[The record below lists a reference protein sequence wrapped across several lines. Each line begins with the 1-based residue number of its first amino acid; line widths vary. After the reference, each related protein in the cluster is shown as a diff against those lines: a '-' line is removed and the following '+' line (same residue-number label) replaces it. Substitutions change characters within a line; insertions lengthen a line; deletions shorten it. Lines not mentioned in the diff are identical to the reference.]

1 MKLSKLRFAVLLGS
15 FLVMAIS
22 CKQENKAM
30 PSEAVDE
37 DPQQGPGATY
47 AVTINGKRL
56 YEIPEPDSVLQK
68 NKDDLNNARMHY
80 LGNLEQVKPYLQ
92 YGAQCLK
99 SGMIENALLI
109 LGKAAEKFPNTA
121 DVYLYRGMASVQ
133 GRQFGAAINDFWK
146 AGKAVEGQKN
156 VKGILDKT
164 ESEKKIDASIHYDIY
179 KWMGLAFQCQGDFSN
194 ADKMFEIC
202 GDFSTN
208 PDLYCMSYYWQYQAN
223 KRSGREKDAE
233 RILTTIGEKMSISSE
248 IKPYLDA
255 LLYFKGSL
263 NDREL
268 VDLNK
273 KPTNSQEAADW
284 TIKAYA
290 IAVKA
295 FLDKDEQR
303 YLETLEKIIEIPYWN
318 QMAYIAAEADHHK
331 LKGFDYKQMET
342 TELSNST
349 KK

>member
-1 MKLSKLRFAVLLGS
+1 MVSNKFLPVFLILGIL
-15 FLVMAIS
+15 FLNA
-22 CKQENKAM
+22 CKQDNKQASFT
-30 PSEAVDE
+30 PVDLE
-37 DPQQGPGATY
+37 PDQGTGLTY

-56 YEIPEPDSVLQK
+56 YEIPEPDSILKK
-68 NKDDLNNARMHY
+68 NKEDLDNARMHY
-80 LGNLEQVKPYLQ
+80 LGNLAQVKPYLQ

-109 LGKAAEKFPNTA
+109 LGKAAENFPNTA
-121 DVYLYRGMASVQ
+121 DVYLYRGIASVQ

-156 VKGILDKT
+156 MKGMLDRT
-164 ESEKKIDASIHYDIY
+164 EEEKKIDASIHYDIY
-179 KWMGLAFQCQGDFSN
+179 TWMGLAFQCQGDFSN

-208 PDLYCMSYYWQYQAN
+208 PDLYCMSYYWQYQAY
-223 KRSGREKDAE
+223 KRSGRGTDAD
-233 RILTTIGEKMSISSE
+233 RILKNVDEKMNISPA
-248 IKPYLDA
+248 IKPYMDA
-255 LLYFKGSL
+255 LLYYKGIRKD
-263 NDREL
+263 NEL

-273 KPTNSQEAADW
+273 KPTSSAEAKDW

-290 IAVKA
+290 IAVKS

-342 TELSNST
+342 TELSNSN